1 MNCNHTIEAY
11 NLRIALL
18 ESRKGADNK
27 NIIAKIRRQI
37 RALETNN

>member
-1 MNCNHTIEAY
+1 MTCNHTVEAY

-18 ESRKGADNK
+18 ESRKGVNNK

-37 RALETNN
+37 RALETND